1 MTTMNFAPASVYF
14 ASSPASPIGTLI
26 TPSLLLASSDA
37 GWLGMWAFQWC
48 QNFATISFFTLTFPV
63 TCQFGSHSGGTWNSI
78 WIWPGYTSKMN
89 TPPKNE
95 GYIYIYNAQHKLEPV
110 VPINRLYIYILCNP
124 ASPSINIYRHIVKG
138 HVSNSDQHL
147 RPGGMKVL

>member
-48 QNFATISFFTLTFPV
+48 QNFATSSFFTLTFPV
-63 TCQFGSHSGGTWNSI
+63 TCQFGSHSGGDLKLDMDMAWVYVKHEY
-78 WIWPGYTSKMN
+78 PQ
-89 TPPKNE
+89 KNE
-95 GYIYIYNAQHKLEPV
+95 GYIYNAQHKLEPV
-110 VPINRLYIYILCNP
+110 VPINILYIYIWNP